1 MSGNTF
7 RTGLGVCP
15 TTPQKDMAAFDA
27 LPPMVR
33 ARLRDAPCNVASEPL
48 LRFWRSDIGDAS
60 ERHDAL
66 LAKLAKLDS
75 GLGRIAMGA
84 AA

>member
-15 TTPQKDMAAFDA
+15 TTPQKDMAAYDA

-33 ARLRDAPCNVASEPL
+33 ARLRDAPCNVASQPL
-48 LRFWRSDIGDAS
+48 LAFWRSDIGDAAG
-60 ERHDAL
+60 RHAAL
-66 LAKLAKLDS
+66 CVALDTKLGGVTA
-75 GLGRIAMGA
+75 
-84 AA
+84 